1 MLEIENIY
9 DSYKYSQARTMSR
22 DWIGMRATAVSI
34 NRRAPT
40 AEKPHS
46 CSIFVFTKS
55 RIGAGATFGDFARHV
70 KASTCRCEEEANI

>member
-34 NRRAPT
+34 NRRGQPRRNRTAAP
-40 AEKPHS
+40 
-46 CSIFVFTKS
+46 FLFFTKS
-55 RIGAGATFGDFARHV
+55 RIGAGAKFGDFERHV
-70 KASTCRCEEEANI
+70 KE